1 MIRLISALLLFAV
14 VDLPPEAQAQQQ
26 IPSSQQTPGQQTPP
40 EVFFSRSELLVETS
54 RGATHRF
61 TVELA
66 TSPEQQRRGLMFR
79 DHLPQNQGMLFI
91 FETPR
96 PLSFWM
102 RNTRISLDMLFLD
115 TQGRVVN
122 IARRTT
128 PMSDTAYRSA
138 GPAKA
143 VLEIN
148 AGLSDLL
155 GIAPGDQVIHS
166 RLGG

>member
-1 MIRLISALLLFAV
+1 MTRFVPALLLLV
-14 VDLPPEAQAQQQ
+14 VVFLPAAMAQAQQTSDEQ
-26 IPSSQQTPGQQTPP
+26 IPP
-40 EVFFSRSELLVETS
+40 EVFFPRSQLSVETS
-54 RGATHRF
+54 RGATHQF

-66 TSPEQQRRGLMFR
+66 TSSDQQRRGLMFR
-79 DHLPQNQGMLFI
+79 DSMAQNHGMLFV
-91 FETPR
+91 FDTPR

-115 TQGRVVN
+115 SQGRVVN

-128 PMSDTAYRSA
+128 PMTDTGYRSA

-155 GIAPGDQVIHS
+155 GIAPGDRVIHS
-166 RLGG
+166 LLGG